1 MSDSNDD
8 INFFEVYNGD
18 LAIFQNENYEDY
30 NHHTDNRMDN
40 KVPLLNFEQI
50 EELINM
56 VRTIQLDNTKKLET
70 ILSETVEI
78 EQTTILSIVYLT

>member
-1 MSDSNDD
+1 
-8 INFFEVYNGD
+8 
-18 LAIFQNENYEDY
+18 
-30 NHHTDNRMDN
+30 MDN

-78 EQTTILSIVYLT
+78 EQTTILSIVYST